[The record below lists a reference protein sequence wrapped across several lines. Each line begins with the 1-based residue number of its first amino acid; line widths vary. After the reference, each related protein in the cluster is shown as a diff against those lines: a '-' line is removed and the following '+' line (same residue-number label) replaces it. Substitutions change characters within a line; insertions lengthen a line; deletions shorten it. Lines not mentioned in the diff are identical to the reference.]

1 MALQLN
7 LLHEEIKEQRQR
19 QRDPLKIGM
28 MVLGAIASLFVLY
41 YLVQAYHVLKVKGE
55 LASAQAEW
63 SKVEPKVT
71 SAQKR
76 SAELSAT
83 INTTSKLEEKI
94 QARVY
99 WGPILERI
107 ARCVPP
113 NAQIVGLD
121 GTVDDQDVVSL
132 TIEGLSAGAEPRAVA
147 EDLRQ
152 MLLEQLTKNYKEVSV
167 EFKTL
172 EDIDTLV
179 SLGGT
184 QMRTARYFLKIAFV
198 GGLPPTT
205 DASPAPNR
213 KSRHEKTES
222 E

>member
-1 MALQLN
+1 MALHLN

-28 MVLGAIASLFVLY
+28 MILGAIASLFVLY
-41 YLVQAYHVLKVKGE
+41 YLFKAYRVLEIKGQ
-55 LASAQAEW
+55 LATAQAEW
-63 SKVEPKVT
+63 AKVEPKVT

-83 INTTSKLEEKI
+83 INTTNKLDEKI

-113 NAQIVGLD
+113 NAQLIGLD
-121 GTVDDQDVVSL
+121 GTVDDKDVVSITL
-132 TIEGLSAGAEPRAVA
+132 EGLAAGSEPRSVA

-152 MLLEQLTKNYKEVSV
+152 MLLEQLAKNYPDVSV

-179 SLGGT
+179 NIGGANVP
-184 QMRTARYFLKIAFV
+184 TARYFLKIGFL
-198 GGLPPTT
+198 GGTPSKT
-205 DASPAPNR
+205 DAAPAPNR
-213 KSRHEKTES
+213 KPRS
-222 E
+222 